1 LKFTGG
7 GTRNDQFASH
17 GDWVIIAV
25 TDTGPGIPSEEIST
39 LFQNTVVA
47 PIWRIRRVGLGLF
60 IAKTLIEAHGGRIE
74 VDSTIGQ
81 GTRFSVFLPVASNVG
96 EDEAVV

>member
-1 LKFTGG
+1 MK
-7 GTRNDQFASH
+7 R
-17 GDWVIIAV
+17 VVIAV
-25 TDTGPGIPSEEIST
+25 TVLDGIPPEELST
-39 LFQNTVVA
+39 LFQKYGRCA
-47 PIWRIRRVGLGLF
+47 RSREHEGVGLGLF

-81 GTRFSVFLPVASNVG
+81 GTRFSVFLPVASNVR